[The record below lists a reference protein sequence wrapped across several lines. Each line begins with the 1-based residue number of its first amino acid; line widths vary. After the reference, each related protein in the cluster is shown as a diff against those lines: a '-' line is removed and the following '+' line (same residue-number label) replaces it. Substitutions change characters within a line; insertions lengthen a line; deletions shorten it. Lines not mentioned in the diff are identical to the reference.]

1 MTTSNKFLIK
11 TMIKCFGETKTI
23 KLLNQLQ
30 SKSVNKKAKRYKSSM
45 QIHTNVSQWK
55 MFELGK

>member
-45 QIHTNVSQWK
+45 QIHTNVSQ
-55 MFELGK
+55 